1 MYLSE
6 TYQKKW
12 QLVLDHP
19 DLPKISDSRIKRA
32 CYKCY
37 LGKTKKTHLKKTE
50 RFLKEDAPTNAN
62 WFKH

>member
-19 DLPKISDSRIKRA
+19 DLPKVTDI
-32 CYKCY
+32 YKQY
-37 LGKTKKTHLKKTE
+37 VTALSWKTKKE
-50 RFLKEDAPTNAN
+50 R
-62 WFKH
+62 